1 VQIRR
6 WATNACGQDNRWFT
20 DGAAFRASLAETSDG
35 APIRASMAKT
45 PNGAA
50 IRVSLVEIPNGMG
63 YNSLTLI
70 QMSG

>member
-1 VQIRR
+1 MV
-6 WATNACGQDNRWFT
+6 T

-70 QMSG
+70 QMSGYSRRSRRTVLSKTLP